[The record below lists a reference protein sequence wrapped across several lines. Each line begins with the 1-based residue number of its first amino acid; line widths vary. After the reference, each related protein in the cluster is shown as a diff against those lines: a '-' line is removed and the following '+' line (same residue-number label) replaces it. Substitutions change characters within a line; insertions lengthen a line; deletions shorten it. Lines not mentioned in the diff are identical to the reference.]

1 VKYRSEIDGLRA
13 LAVLPVILFHAGF
26 ENFSGGYIGVD
37 VFFVISG
44 YLITTIIINE
54 MEDDRFSLSTFYE
67 RRARRILPAL
77 FFVMAISIPFA
88 ILWLAPSDL
97 KDYGQSLVSTATFS
111 SNFLFWL
118 ERGYFGTALEFKP
131 LLHTWSLAVE
141 EQYYILF
148 PIFLLYTWHLGMKKL
163 IALLVIIFLISLS
176 LAHIASVYGVFN
188 RVITGSFYLIPTR
201 AWELLIGVFIA
212 IYLKYYKTN
221 IPNLISQF
229 LSILGF
235 SMIVFSI
242 LFFDKDTPF
251 PSLYTLIPTLGTG
264 LLIISA
270 VPKTIMHKILS
281 IKQLVFIGL
290 ISYSAYLWHQPIF
303 AFARHKISN
312 EIPDLIFIFFIILS
326 LILAYISWRWVEK
339 PFRDKKKVDRR
350 GILNFSVVGIIVFII
365 LGSVLSLSDG
375 FIKKYNKIEQDI
387 YFEFINLGVWNPQ
400 NMKSVNMKEF
410 NSEDDRK
417 KLFIIGDSYAEDLI
431 NAIDESKLNNK
442 YQLSAYRMSRHCG
455 VLYLDREIFKSF
467 QPNSCSNEPDL
478 FNERDFYNNNIP
490 INNPKLISLIKEAD
504 EIWIQS
510 AWLDWQIP
518 FIKPS
523 LLRLKELNSNIVL
536 FASKEFLIKSASQYK
551 NQYGLKGIREDFKI
565 PERQKYLTKQL
576 EETAN
581 IAEVRFVDPMYV
593 ICESRL
599 TCKHSFDGKGIISA
613 DSGHFTPYGAGY
625 FGNKLE
631 EFFLKNEAY

>member
-1 VKYRSEIDGLRA
+1 MKYRSEIDGLRA

-54 MEDDRFSLSTFYE
+54 MEDEKFSLSTFYE

-148 PIFLLYTWHLGMKKL
+148 PIFLLYTWQLGMKKL

-176 LAHIASVYGVFN
+176 LAHLASVYGVFN

-221 IPNLISQF
+221 IPNLINQI

-235 SMIVFSI
+235 FMIVFSI

-312 EIPDLIFIFFIILS
+312 EIPDLVFIFFTILS

-339 PFRDKKKVDRR
+339 PFRDKNKVDRR
-350 GILNFSVVGIIVFII
+350 GVLNFSVVGIILFII

-387 YFEFINLGVWNPQ
+387 YFQFINLGVWNPQ

-410 NSEDDRK
+410 NSKDDRK

-467 QPNSCSNEPDL
+467 QPNSCRTEPDL

-490 INNPKLISLIKEAD
+490 INNPKLLSLITEAD

-518 FIKPS
+518 FIKSS
-523 LLRLKELNSNIVL
+523 LERLKEINSNIVL

-565 PERQKYLTKQL
+565 PERQKFLTKQL
-576 EETAN
+576 QETAT
-581 IAEVRFVDPMYV
+581 IAGVRFVDPMYV
-593 ICESRL
+593 ICESNL

-613 DSGHFTPYGAGY
+613 DSGHLTPYGAGY

-631 EFFLKNEAY
+631 EFFLNNEAN

>member
-1 VKYRSEIDGLRA
+1 MKYRSEIDGLRA
-13 LAVLPVILFHAGF
+13 LAVLPVIFFHAGF

-54 MEDDRFSLSTFYE
+54 MGEDRFSLSTFYE

-88 ILWLAPSDL
+88 IFWLAPSDL
-97 KDYGQSLVSTATFS
+97 KDYGQSIVSTATFS

-118 ERGYFGTALEFKP
+118 ESGYFGTAIEFKP
-131 LLHTWSLAVE
+131 LIHTWSLAVE

-148 PIFLLYTWHLGMKKL
+148 PIFLLFTWHLGLRKL
-163 IALLVIIFLISLS
+163 ITLLLIIFFISLF
-176 LAHIASVYGVFN
+176 LAHIVSVYGVFN

-212 IYLKYYKTN
+212 IYLKYYKTK
-221 IPNLISQF
+221 IPISINQT

-235 SMIVFSI
+235 FMIIFSI
-242 LFFDKDTPF
+242 SFFDKNTPF

-312 EIPDLIFIFFIILS
+312 EIPDSVFLFFTILS
-326 LILAYISWRWVEK
+326 LILAYISWRWVER
-339 PFRDKKKVDRR
+339 PFRDKNKVDRR
-350 GILNFSVVGIIVFII
+350 GVLNFSVIGILVFIVI
-365 LGSVLSLSDG
+365 GSVLSISDG
-375 FIKKYNKIEQDI
+375 FIKKYEKIEQDI
-387 YFEFINLGVWNPQ
+387 YSDFINLGVWNPQ
-400 NMKSVNMKEF
+400 NMKSVNMKKF
-410 NSEDDRK
+410 NPTDDRK
-417 KLFIIGDSYAEDLI
+417 KLLIIGDSYAEDLV
-431 NAIDESKLNNK
+431 NAINESGLNNK

-455 VLYLDREIFKSF
+455 VLYLEREILKSF
-467 QPNSCSNEPDL
+467 QPNSCSSQPDL
-478 FNERDFYNNNIP
+478 FNERDFYNNNVP
-490 INNPKLISLIKEAD
+490 INNPKLISLIQEAD

-518 FIKPS
+518 FMRVS
-523 LLRLKELNSNIVL
+523 LQRLKELNSNIVL
-536 FASKEFLIKSASQYK
+536 FASKKFKIKSASQYK
-551 NQYGLKGIREDFKI
+551 NHYGLKGLREDFKI
-565 PERQKYLTKQL
+565 PESQNFLTRQLH
-576 EETAN
+576 ETA
-581 IAEVRFVDPMYV
+581 ILTGVRFIDPMYI
-593 ICESRL
+593 ICESKL

-613 DSGHFTPYGAGY
+613 DSGHLTPYGARY

-631 EFFLKNEAY
+631 EFFLNNETY

>member
-1 VKYRSEIDGLRA
+1 
-13 LAVLPVILFHAGF
+13 
-26 ENFSGGYIGVD
+26 
-37 VFFVISG
+37 
-44 YLITTIIINE
+44 
-54 MEDDRFSLSTFYE
+54 
-67 RRARRILPAL
+67 
-77 FFVMAISIPFA
+77 
-88 ILWLAPSDL
+88 
-97 KDYGQSLVSTATFS
+97 
-111 SNFLFWL
+111 
-118 ERGYFGTALEFKP
+118 
-131 LLHTWSLAVE
+131 
-141 EQYYILF
+141 
-148 PIFLLYTWHLGMKKL
+148 
-163 IALLVIIFLISLS
+163 
-176 LAHIASVYGVFN
+176 
-188 RVITGSFYLIPTR
+188 
-201 AWELLIGVFIA
+201 
-212 IYLKYYKTN
+212 
-221 IPNLISQF
+221 
-229 LSILGF
+229 
-235 SMIVFSI
+235 MIVFSI

-312 EIPDLIFIFFIILS
+312 EIPDLVFIFFTILS

-339 PFRDKKKVDRR
+339 PFRDKKKVDRMR
-350 GILNFSVVGIIVFII
+350 VLNFSLVGITLFII

-387 YFEFINLGVWNPQ
+387 YFQFINLGVWNPQ

-410 NSEDDRK
+410 NSKDDRK

-467 QPNSCSNEPDL
+467 QPNSCRTEPDL

-490 INNPKLISLIKEAD
+490 INNPKLLSLIKEAD

-518 FIKPS
+518 YIKSS
-523 LLRLKELNSNIVL
+523 LERLKEINSNIVL

-565 PERQKYLTKQL
+565 PERQKFLTKQL
-576 EETAN
+576 QETAT
-581 IAEVRFVDPMYV
+581 IAGVRFVDPMYV
-593 ICESRL
+593 ICESNL

-613 DSGHFTPYGAGY
+613 DSGHLTPYGAGY

-631 EFFLKNEAY
+631 EFFLNNEAN